1 MAGGSGGTMDIVI
14 LIALAGGFIFL
25 WPQISSM
32 LTPPSAVVGAT
43 DTAGDAEASDKGG
56 SVTAGQGG
64 AAADGDAIRRRT
76 KRMIA
81 EITARAR
88 RRTRSGGGTNISVQG
103 SGATACANG
112 RCTSSYGEMR
122 MGISNIL

>member
-1 MAGGSGGTMDIVI
+1 MDIVI

-32 LTPPSAVVGAT
+32 LTPSATVGAT
-43 DTAGDAEASDKGG
+43 DTDTAGGGDAEASDKGG
-56 SVTAGQGG
+56 SVTAGQG
-64 AAADGDAIRRRT
+64 AADGDAIRRKT

-88 RRTRSGGGTNISVQG
+88 RRTRQHNSSGSGSNISCV
-103 SGATACANG
+103 NG
-112 RCTSSYGEMR
+112 HCTSNYGEMR
-122 MGISNIL
+122 MGISNVI